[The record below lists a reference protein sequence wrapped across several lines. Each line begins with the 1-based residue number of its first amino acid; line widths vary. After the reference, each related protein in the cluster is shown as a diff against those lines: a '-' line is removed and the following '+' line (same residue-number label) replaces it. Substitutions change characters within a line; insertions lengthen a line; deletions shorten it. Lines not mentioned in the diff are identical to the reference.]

1 MARSWLQ
8 ALSEQSQYF
17 LSLWKIYLTSNF
29 ITVNIDVD
37 YMNPAFTLSLLP
49 VVPQDMTSNQGYV
62 HEEMCHPDNEKL
74 FRSVVEEYKGQ
85 GWQAI
90 YTRMV

>member
-1 MARSWLQ
+1 MHLNWTKV
-8 ALSEQSQYF
+8 Y
-17 LSLWKIYLTSNF
+17 
-29 ITVNIDVD
+29 IDVD

-49 VVPQDMTSNQGYV
+49 VIPQDMTSNQGYV

-74 FRSVVEEYKGQ
+74 FRAVVEEYKGQ
-85 GWQAI
+85 GWLAI